1 MAGIGTIVHSTACR
15 SDTRTAL
22 ETDLDRAMES
32 DEFVL
37 HYQPIID
44 LRTGEIRA
52 AEALVRWQH
61 PRLGLL
67 APDCFIPLAEQTRLI
82 APLGDVVMRRA
93 FHAARSWRRAG
104 LPPIAVTVN
113 VAPQQ
118 LERPQPASRVA
129 SLLAEAKLEPSAV
142 LLELTESAAVRDLDA
157 AARAMHELRELG
169 VRFAID
175 DFGTGYA
182 SLDYLRRFPVA
193 VLKLGCGLVRT
204 VVEDAGAATI
214 ASAVVTLAHD
224 LGLDVV
230 AEGVETAEQF
240 EFFRDRAC
248 DMIQGRGS
256 GAPMPD
262 ELFRRLLAGA
272 PARAPAPAF
281 DA

>member
-1 MAGIGTIVHSTACR
+1 MAGTGTIVQPTVWRPEIRGAM
-15 SDTRTAL
+15 
-22 ETDLDRAMES
+22 ETDLDRAI
-32 DEFVL
+32 DTDQLVV
-37 HYQPIID
+37 HYQPIIE

-67 APDCFIPLAEQTRLI
+67 APESFIPLAEQTRLI
-82 APLGDVVMRRA
+82 APLGDAVMRRA

-104 LPPIAVTVN
+104 LPSVAVTVN

-118 LERPQPASRVA
+118 LERPGPAARVA
-129 SLLAEAKLEPSAV
+129 ALLAEAKLEPGAV

-193 VLKLGCGLVRT
+193 VLKLGCGLVWSVT
-204 VVEDAGAATI
+204 EDPGAATI
-214 ASAVVTLAHD
+214 ASAIVTLAHD

-262 ELFRRLLAGA
+262 EMFRGLLAGA
-272 PARAPAPAF
+272 PVRAPASAF